1 MKKISLIL
9 LISLSAM
16 ISNLAL
22 ADSNVEALLDIQP
35 EYPQSA
41 LRRDLS
47 GHVVVRFDIDSN
59 GKAHN
64 ISIVEASPARIFNSA
79 VRVALKRSIFST
91 SNDSSASFERTYNFN
106 LTANES
112 DLANRFNFMEEAPQL
127 AAN

>member
-22 ADSNVEALLDIQP
+22 ADSI
-35 EYPQSA
+35 
-41 LRRDLS
+41 
-47 GHVVVRFDIDSN
+47 VRFDIDSN